1 MIPCPKCS
9 RQNADDALYC
19 DQCRT
24 GVSPALEG
32 ASLAEPCPACGGKV
46 KEVPST
52 AAMCS
57 DCGIFMGDAGGGACA
72 AGHHEPAAGVKQ
84 PAAPAAASEA
94 GPTEPCPVCALD
106 NPVSADRCGD
116 CGIYFEASR
125 ALRDCPCCEGKSDED
140 KCRCGAILTLPK
152 LLGYVDD
159 GAKVVCLGCK
169 QLFMVARDVCSD
181 CSSDTVP
188 ADGLKKAA
196 AARR

>member
-9 RQNADDALYC
+9 RENADDALYC

-24 GVSPALEG
+24 GVSPEVEG
-32 ASLAEPCPACGGKV
+32 ASLDEPCPACGGKV

-57 DCGIFMGDAGGGACA
+57 DCGILMGDAGGAACA
-72 AGHHEPAAGVKQ
+72 PGPHEH
-84 PAAPAAASEA
+84 AAPAAQPAPAAEA
-94 GPTEPCPVCALD
+94 GEKEPCPVCEFENPASAAL
-106 NPVSADRCGD
+106 CGD
-116 CGIYFEASR
+116 CGIYFEKSR
-125 ALRDCPCCEGKSDED
+125 ALKDCPCCEGKSDED

-152 LLGYVDD
+152 LLSYVDG

-169 QLFMVARDVCSD
+169 QLFTVARDVCSD

-188 ADGLKKAA
+188 ADGLKEAA
-196 AARR
+196 AARRR